1 MNLEKTEPK
10 FHSYVNKLREEFR
23 LNIKK
28 APDDYKH
35 WFCLK
40 EEKLAEYLATN
51 NIYPSR
57 TTNSVEEENNLL
69 KKFRQMEIEPEILG
83 ANRNLRPKEKNNE
96 KDKNN
101 EFNTI
106 NPISFVD
113 FELKAARKTGSTIEL
128 EKIKNFNLNS
138 TSKNEK
144 NEKTKNDIHKKSE
157 PPKIITINDTP
168 TKKET
173 SELKRKRTIVIQD
186 SISRRKKIKKQ

>member
-40 EEKLAEYLATN
+40 KEKLADYLTTN

-57 TTNSVEEENNLL
+57 ITNSVEEENTLL
-69 KKFRQMEIEPEILG
+69 KRFRQMEIETEIL
-83 ANRNLRPKEKNNE
+83 NTNKNLRQKEKNTE

-101 EFNTI
+101 DFNGI
-106 NPISFVD
+106 NSIGFVD
-113 FELKAARKTGSTIEL
+113 FELKAARKTGSTIEF
-128 EKIKNFNLNS
+128 EKIKNFNFN
-138 TSKNEK
+138 TNAKNEK

-157 PPKIITINDTP
+157 PPKVITINETP
-168 TKKET
+168 TKKEVN
-173 SELKRKRTIVIQD
+173 ELKRKKHIVIED
-186 SISRRKKIKKQ
+186 SNPRRKKIKR